1 MALSPRDRVLTAL
14 NHEEPDRIPT
24 ALWGGSYGLI
34 DDVYLKLVDYFKLGT
49 PVSPFRE
56 GHSISYIDNRL
67 LEILGTDMRYVS
79 PNHLPN
85 SPITIEKESDTFKD
99 SYGQIWHKSS
109 PYYFAGEGILSNLE
123 PSDEITDFIDFPNPK
138 DPLWMDGV
146 AEQAKLL
153 REKTDFFVT
162 MRMISSHGPFQTA
175 CDLRGTENFLLD
187 MSLHPKFAQELLN
200 YIANLQVGLLEAA
213 METGGDYFDMIEL
226 PGDDYASNIGLIFS
240 PQMFRDF
247 IKPILIRFV
256 ETIRRYRPDIAIM
269 FHSDGLITQLL
280 DDIIEIGIDVIHPLE
295 PLPGLDFKKVKAR
308 YGKAVTFLGA
318 IDIRQALPGSK
329 DDVIQE
335 LKTRIHQLGPG
346 GGYILAPSNHIQADV
361 PIENVV
367 TLFQAAQQYGNYPLK
382 VKISP

>member
-34 DDVYLKLVDYFKLGT
+34 DEIYQKLVDYFKLGT
-49 PVSPFRE
+49 PVAPFRE

-67 LEILGTDMRYVS
+67 LEIFGTDMRYVS

-85 SPITIEKESDTFKD
+85 SPITTKKGSNKYKD

-109 PYYFAGEGILSNLE
+109 PYYFAGEGILRNLD
-123 PSDEITDFIDFPNPK
+123 PGDEITNFINFPNPK

-146 AEQAKLL
+146 AKQAKSL
-153 REKTDFFVT
+153 REETDFFVT

-187 MSLHPKFAQELLN
+187 MSLHPGFAKDLLN
-200 YIANLQVGLLEAA
+200 HIADVQTGLLEEA
-213 METGGDYFDMIEL
+213 MLTGGEYFDMIEL
-226 PGDDYASNIGLIFS
+226 PGDDYASNNGPIFS

-256 ETIRRYRPDIAIM
+256 KTIRKYRPDVAIM
-269 FHSDGLITQLL
+269 LHSDGLITQLL
-280 DDIIEIGIDVIHPLE
+280 DDIIETGIDVIHPLE
-295 PLPGLDFKKVKAR
+295 PLPGLDFNKVKAR

-329 DDVIQE
+329 DDVIKE
-335 LKTRIHQLGPG
+335 LRTRINQLGPG

-361 PIENVV
+361 PIENII
-367 TLFQAAQQYGNYPLK
+367 TLFQIARQYGTYPLK
-382 VKISP
+382 NRELS

>member
-1 MALSPRDRVLTAL
+1 MVLSHRDRVLTAL

-34 DDVYLKLVDYFKLGT
+34 DEIYLRFMDYFDLGA
-49 PVSPFRE
+49 PVAPFRE

-67 LEILGTDMRYVS
+67 LKILATDIRYVY

-85 SPITIEKESDTFKD
+85 SPITTEGESDTFKD

-109 PYYFAGEGILSNLE
+109 PYYFAGEGILSTLH
-123 PSDEITDFIDFPNPK
+123 PGDEITDFIDFPNPK
-138 DPLWMDGV
+138 DSFWMEGV
-146 AEQAKLL
+146 AEQAKSL
-153 REKTDFFVT
+153 REETDFFVT

-187 MSLHPKFAQELLN
+187 MSLHPEFAQALLSH
-200 YIANLQVGLLEAA
+200 ITDVQVGLLEAA

-226 PGDDYASNIGLIFS
+226 PGDDYASNIGLMFS

-247 IKPILIRFV
+247 IKPVLIRFI

-269 FHSDGLITQLL
+269 LHSDGLITQLL

-295 PLPGLDFKKVKAR
+295 PLPGLDFKQVKER
-308 YGKAVTFLGA
+308 YGKEVTFLGA

-335 LKTRIHQLGPG
+335 LRTRIDQLGPG

-361 PIENVV
+361 PIENIV
-367 TLFQAAQQYGNYPLK
+367 TLYQEAHQYGKYPLK
-382 VKISP
+382 VGVSA